1 LDEIEIVLGIKRD
14 VAKEIIKLR
23 VKKPLDEASLIS
35 IKGIGPKA
43 LEKAKNHFH
52 LNLLKINDNLFMK
65 D

>member
-43 LEKAKNHFH
+43 LEKAKKSFSFEPIKN
-52 LNLLKINDNLFMK
+52 K
-65 D
+65 